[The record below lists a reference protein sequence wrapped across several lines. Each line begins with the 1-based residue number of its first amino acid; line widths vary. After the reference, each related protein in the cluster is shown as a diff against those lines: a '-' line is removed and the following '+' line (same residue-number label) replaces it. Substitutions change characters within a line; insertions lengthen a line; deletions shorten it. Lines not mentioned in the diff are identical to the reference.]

1 MSVVD
6 LPALGLDQSS
16 IAAARERLAS
26 VIRPTTAERS
36 HSLTKRFGRDVWL
49 KGEHRQRTG
58 SFKIRGAY
66 VMQSTLGPGASV
78 VAGSAGNHAQGVA
91 LAASMLGQQAT
102 IHMPTGASLP
112 KVQATRAYGAD
123 VVLGGDTVDDCI
135 ASARQQARETGAVF
149 VPPFDHP
156 AVVRGQ
162 ATIGLELLDEVPGLA
177 NVIVAIGG
185 GGLCGGIAAAIKGAR
200 PDVRVIG
207 VVAQGATAM
216 LRSIERG
223 APVTV
228 QPATLA
234 DGIAVGAPSQLTLDL
249 VAAYTDAVVAVA
261 DGNISEAMLL
271 LVERAKAVVEPAGAA
286 PLAALLDDVEL
297 APGPVAVV
305 LGGGNVDPMLLAK
318 LVDHGLSVAGRYL
331 AVRVVMDDRPGSL
344 ARLTARLAEMRLNV
358 LDVEHHRWGRHLPVG
373 AVELELTVETRD
385 IGHQREVLAVLRE
398 HGFDVHP
405 VD

>member
-1 MSVVD
+1 M
-6 LPALGLDQSS
+6 
-16 IAAARERLAS
+16 
-26 VIRPTTAERS
+26 
-36 HSLTKRFGRDVWL
+36 
-49 KGEHRQRTG
+49 
-58 SFKIRGAY
+58 
-66 VMQSTLGPGASV
+66 
-78 VAGSAGNHAQGVA
+78 
-91 LAASMLGQQAT
+91 
-102 IHMPTGASLP
+102 
-112 KVQATRAYGAD
+112 
-123 VVLGGDTVDDCI
+123 
-135 ASARQQARETGAVF
+135 
-149 VPPFDHP
+149 
-156 AVVRGQ
+156 
-162 ATIGLELLDEVPGLA
+162 
-177 NVIVAIGG
+177 
-185 GGLCGGIAAAIKGAR
+185 
-200 PDVRVIG
+200 RVIG